1 MRKYSSI
8 ITAVLIL
15 LLFAACQQG
24 PVTPPAVLEISL
36 DKAITSVVVGN
47 EFKLNATVLAD
58 AGVDKTVTWASNDES
73 VATVD
78 SDGNVDS
85 LATGAAIITATAGDK
100 KATCLVFVVTGE
112 IPVESVRIDRILV
125 NIFMGNKVKLNA
137 IVAPVD
143 ATYEEVTWSSKDESI
158 ATVNDNGEVVGVQ
171 AGKSTVITATVGD
184 KSGSCVVVV
193 LPQPVPVT
201 SITLGNESTA
211 VAKDSTAIIK
221 ATVEPENAT
230 YYKVIWESSDE
241 SIVAVNDGVVTG
253 LKSGSATI
261 TAKAGDKT
269 ATCKVDVVEE
279 RVAVTFDANDGSGK
293 TWVQVLPKDYGVE
306 LADYMFSR
314 DGFIFVG
321 WNATSDYTGDI
332 FYDGETVK
340 FSESK
345 TLYAQWVPSDVF
357 SLSDDG
363 TLGKGS
369 GFSHFEFPN
378 WFCLPR
384 SIDGKPVKTIGD
396 ELFEN
401 ETHHFKQMK
410 IPSGVTQIGRKVFYR
425 CPDLEWLYLPNTLE
439 GFNAGSFSSCPLLHF
454 KVEDNPRY
462 TTNEDGTILLN
473 PDKTIIYSY
482 PTCPGDLVIEE
493 GIKEIGPYAFYCMD
507 KVTSVVLPESLEI
520 IGDHAFY
527 DTKLEYLTIPAGV
540 RRIEDHAFTDS
551 HVLKGVITRGGLE
564 YIGVRAFSNC
574 GLESVSI
581 GGGVDTIGESAF
593 DSSTHLKYIVIGG
606 DIKTIGPKAFGSVMY
621 TQEEGLLMLIYGT
634 GAPAEAGH
642 DLFNLAQIYQ
652 IRVPAELVDTYK
664 NANEWSVQAQYIVSL

>member
-1 MRKYSSI
+1 MSKISSI

-47 EFKLNATVLAD
+47 GFKLNATVLAD

-78 SDGNVDS
+78 SEGNVVS
-85 LATGAAIITATAGDK
+85 LDTGAAIITATAGDK
-100 KATCLVFVVTGE
+100 KATCLVFVVTDE
-112 IPVESVRIDRILV
+112 IPVESVSIDRILV

-137 IVAPVD
+137 IVAPVN
-143 ATYEEVTWSSKDESI
+143 ATYEEVIWSSKDETI
-158 ATVNDNGEVVGVQ
+158 AKVNAKGEVTGL
-171 AGKSTVITATVGD
+171 APGKTTVITATVGD

-193 LPQPVPVT
+193 LPQPIPVT
-201 SITLGNESTA
+201 SITLGKESTA
-211 VAKDSTAIIK
+211 VAKDCTAIIK

-241 SIVAVNDGVVTG
+241 SVVAVNDGVVTG

-279 RVAVTFDANDGSGK
+279 NVVVTFDANDGSGK
-293 TWVQVLPKDYGVE
+293 TWNQSLPKDCGAE

-321 WNATSDYTGDI
+321 WNAASDYTGDI

-340 FSESK
+340 FSENK

-369 GFSHFEFPN
+369 GFSHFEFPLCV
-378 WFCLPR
+378 CLPR

-401 ETHHFKQMK
+401 EIHHFTQMK
-410 IPSGVTQIGRKVFYR
+410 IPSGVTQIGRNVFYR

-439 GFNAGSFSSCPLLHF
+439 GFNAGSFSRCPLLHF
-454 KVEDNPRY
+454 KMEDNPRY

-493 GIKEIGPYAFYCMD
+493 GIKEIGPYAFYWME

-520 IGDHAFY
+520 IGEHAFY
-527 DTKLEYLTIPAGV
+527 DTKLKYLTVPAGV
-540 RRIEDHAFTDS
+540 RRIEDAAFADS
-551 HVLKGVITRGGLE
+551 HVLEGVITRGGLE

-574 GLESVSI
+574 DLVRVTI
-581 GGGVDTIGESAF
+581 GGGVDTIGDSAF
-593 DSSTHLKYIVIGG
+593 DSSTNLKYIEFGG
-606 DIKTIGPKAFGSVMY
+606 DIKTIGSRAFGSVMY
-621 TQEEGLLMLIYGT
+621 AQEEGLLLMIRGE
-634 GAPAEAGH
+634 GAPAQAPQNMFEG
-642 DLFNLAQIYQ
+642 AQIHKIKVPLMLVYTYQ
-652 IRVPAELVDTYK
+652 HAEG
-664 NANEWSVQAQYIVSL
+664 WSVQAQYIEAL

>member
-1 MRKYSSI
+1 MRKISSVI
-8 ITAVLIL
+8 LAVLIL
-15 LLFAACQQG
+15 LLFAACQQDPG
-24 PVTPPAVLEISL
+24 PMVKKISL
-36 DKAITSVVVGN
+36 DRVFVTVSEGN
-47 EFKLNATVLAD
+47 EFELNATVEAEPGAD
-58 AGVDKTVTWASNDES
+58 TKVSWATDKES

-78 SDGNVDS
+78 RDGKVKG
-85 LATGAAIITATAGDK
+85 LAYGAATITATAGDK
-100 KATCLVFVVTGE
+100 KAICLVIVAKE
-112 IPVESVRIDRILV
+112 YIPVESVTIDRFIA
-125 NIFMGNKVKLNA
+125 NIIAGDKIKLNA

-143 ATYEEVTWSSKDESI
+143 AKYEEVTWSSKDESI

-171 AGKSTVITATVGD
+171 AGKSTIITATVGD

-201 SITLGNESTA
+201 SITLGKESTA

-241 SIVAVNDGVVTG
+241 SIVAVSDGVVTG

-269 ATCKVDVVEE
+269 ATCRVDVVEE

-293 TWVQVLPKDYGVE
+293 TWVQVLPKDCGAE

-401 ETHHFKQMK
+401 ETHHFKQIK
-410 IPSGVTQIGRKVFYR
+410 IPSGVTQIGRDVFYR

-439 GFNAGSFSSCPLLHF
+439 GFNAGSFSRCPLLHF

-462 TTNEDGTILLN
+462 TTNEDGTILLD

-493 GIKEIGPYAFYCMD
+493 GIKEIGPYAFYWME

-527 DTKLEYLTIPAGV
+527 DTKLKYLTIPAGV

-551 HVLKGVITRGGLE
+551 HSLEGVITRGGLE

-574 GLESVSI
+574 DLLRVTI
-581 GGGVDTIGESAF
+581 GGSVDTIGESAF
-593 DSSTHLKYIVIGG
+593 DSSTNLKYIVIGG
-606 DIKTIGPKAFGSVMY
+606 DIKTIGPRAFGSVMY
-621 TQEEGLLMLIYGT
+621 AQEEGLLMLIYGT

-642 DLFNLAQIYQ
+642 DLFDRAQIYQ

-664 NANEWSVQAQYIVSL
+664 NAKEWSVQAQYIVSL

>member
-1 MRKYSSI
+1 MRKLPSI
-8 ITAVLIL
+8 IIAVLIL

-36 DKAITSVVVGN
+36 DKAITSVEVGHG
-47 EFKLNATVLAD
+47 FKLNATVLAD
-58 AGVDKTVTWASNDES
+58 AGVDKTVTWASNNES

-78 SDGNVDS
+78 SEGNVDS
-85 LATGAAIITATAGDK
+85 LDIGAAIITATAGDK
-100 KATCLVFVVTGE
+100 KATCLVFVVTGV
-112 IPVESVRIDRILV
+112 IPVESVSIDRFLV

-137 IVAPVD
+137 IVAPVN
-143 ATYEEVTWSSKDESI
+143 ATYEKVIWSSKDETI
-158 ATVNDNGEVVGVQ
+158 AKVNDKGEVTGL
-171 AGKSTVITATVGD
+171 APGKTTVITATVGD

-193 LPQPVPVT
+193 LPQPIPVT
-201 SITLGNESTA
+201 SITLGKESTA
-211 VAKDSTAIIK
+211 VAKDCTAIIK
-221 ATVEPENAT
+221 ATVKPDNAT

-241 SIVAVNDGVVTG
+241 SVVAVNDGVVTG

-279 RVAVTFDANDGSGK
+279 NVVVTFNANDEIGK
-293 TWVQVLPKDYGVE
+293 TWNQSLPKDYGAE

-314 DGFIFVG
+314 DGYIFVG
-321 WNATSDYTGDI
+321 WNAASDYTGDI

-340 FSESK
+340 FSEDK

-369 GFSHFEFPN
+369 GISQFDYPCV
-378 WFCLPR
+378 CLPR

-401 ETHHFKQMK
+401 ETHNFKQMK
-410 IPSGVTQIGRKVFYR
+410 IPSGVTQIGRNVFYR

-439 GFNAGSFSSCPLLHF
+439 GFNAGSFSRCPLLHF

-493 GIKEIGPYAFYCMD
+493 GIKEIGPYAFYWME

-527 DTKLEYLTIPAGV
+527 DTKLENLTIPAGV

-551 HVLKGVITRGGLE
+551 HVLEHVTTRGGLE

-574 GLESVSI
+574 NLVRVTI

-593 DSSTHLKYIVIGG
+593 ESSTHLKYIEIFG

-621 TQEEGLLMLIYGT
+621 TQKEGLLMLIHGK

>member
-1 MRKYSSI
+1 MRKLPSI
-8 ITAVLIL
+8 IIAVLIL

-36 DKAITSVVVGN
+36 DKAITSVEVGHG
-47 EFKLNATVLAD
+47 FKLNATVLAD

-78 SDGNVDS
+78 SEGNVVS
-85 LATGAAIITATAGDK
+85 LDTGAAIITATAGDK
-100 KATCLVFVVTGE
+100 KATCLVFVVTGV
-112 IPVESVRIDRILV
+112 IPVESVSIDRFLV

-143 ATYEEVTWSSKDESI
+143 ATYEKVIWSSKDETI
-158 ATVNDNGEVVGVQ
+158 AKVNDKGEVTGL
-171 AGKSTVITATVGD
+171 APGKTTVITATVGD

-193 LPQPVPVT
+193 LPQPIPVT
-201 SITLGNESTA
+201 SITLGKESTA
-211 VAKDSTAIIK
+211 VAKDCTAIIK

-279 RVAVTFDANDGSGK
+279 NVVVKFDANDGSGK
-293 TWVQVLPKDYGVE
+293 TWNQFLPKDYGAE

-314 DGFIFVG
+314 DGYIFVG
-321 WNATSDYTGDI
+321 WNAASDYTGDI

-340 FSESK
+340 FSEDK

-369 GFSHFEFPN
+369 GISQFDYPCV
-378 WFCLPR
+378 CLPR

-401 ETHHFKQMK
+401 ETHNFKQMK
-410 IPSGVTQIGRKVFYR
+410 IPSGVTQIGRNVFYR

-439 GFNAGSFSSCPLLHF
+439 GFNAGSFSRCPLLHF

-493 GIKEIGPYAFYCMD
+493 GIKEIGPYAFYWMD

-527 DTKLEYLTIPAGV
+527 DTKLKNLTIPAGV

-551 HVLKGVITRGGLE
+551 HVLEHVTTRGGLE

-574 GLESVSI
+574 NLVRVTI
-581 GGGVDTIGESAF
+581 GGSVDTIGESAF
-593 DSSTHLKYIVIGG
+593 DSSTHLKYIEIFG
-606 DIKTIGPKAFGSVMY
+606 DIKTIGPRAFGSVMY
-621 TQEEGLLMLIYGT
+621 AQEEGLLMLIHGK